1 MATQSHTALEPS
13 TKRISQSLPDLTS
26 SKRPSES
33 ETLTITTQDNIQ
45 LHNMAGREEDTPNS
59 QRDSA
64 QLDADDDS
72 EDHVYDDIIS
82 RETDMAPDLQPAD
95 NQDDKIDMAQKASN
109 ENIQTSTT
117 QRVMYPNVAY
127 NARYESGREDVGDFK
142 KLRTCN
148 GCVLCCF
155 AVILMLVASLAVAG
169 AGMGGY
175 AVYTLHSENTA
186 LKEQLLQLSQMPLTD
201 IQIKGFV
208 ALEVSRQLRNNLKIA
223 NLTAK
228 LDILELQQNTNTN
241 AIEEQKTVL
250 AELEEDSERF
260 QNEIFAELS
269 TELNKSRMQVEQVQ
283 QELNVEVARTS
294 ELSHQLN
301 YTQQLVEE
309 LNSTTHLMIEQLNVT
324 QRDYEQ
330 LKSKVA
336 KESQKLDE
344 AQSVL
349 VNKTNEI
356 QNELTKEFAKVRE
369 SLNTTKKALAADIA
383 DVNSTQEEL
392 SLAIEESFKNLSNG
406 LDALSLQSTLQLRG
420 IHANLSERIALNEAN
435 ISALSEDLSDIETEL
450 TSELL
455 ELSSQ
460 TQNNFT
466 QLRHSLTLA
475 INRTETN
482 IRTDLE
488 AYANATDLKIA
499 TLEQAVAT
507 TNELL
512 QNQTDELRL
521 EFNNELAGTRG
532 ELNRTEEQLSSDI
545 ASVNSTLLEFSL
557 TVQES
562 LNNVSIELDTQTIQ
576 NTRQLRSVYANL
588 SEQIT
593 LNEVHIETLSENQ
606 TNSHRALTTEL
617 HQLSIRTQNNISL
630 LEHSLMVASNTSAY
644 SLNTFRTKVL
654 QERNLTRA
662 SVDALRGNTTDQLAT
677 LSKTIT
683 GVEGSLREKIRENGN
698 EILSLTLEAQQNH
711 THLQTAI
718 SNNHRTMTNRLHTL
732 QETIT
737 REVEQVTNRV
747 GGLDDSLSNTK
758 QDVLRFEENIR
769 EVDGRTRNLESSK
782 NRISTDLQSLH
793 RRVENYHSGVS
804 TTMGSKTLTCLFAMI
819 TMLVICFYN

>member
-1 MATQSHTALEPS
+1 
-13 TKRISQSLPDLTS
+13 
-26 SKRPSES
+26 
-33 ETLTITTQDNIQ
+33 
-45 LHNMAGREEDTPNS
+45 MAGRVEDTPNL

-64 QLDADDDS
+64 QLNTDDDS
-72 EDHVYDDIIS
+72 ENHVYNNIS
-82 RETDMAPDLQPAD
+82 RETNVPPDLQPAD
-95 NQDDKIDMAQKASN
+95 SQDNKIDMAQKASN
-109 ENIQTSTT
+109 ENIQTSAT
-117 QRVMYPNVAY
+117 QRVMYQNAAY
-127 NARYESGREDVGDFK
+127 NARHEY
-142 KLRTCN
+142 N
-148 GCVLCCF
+148 GCMLCCF

-175 AVYTLHSENTA
+175 AVYTLHSENAA

-201 IQIKGFV
+201 DQIKGFV
-208 ALEVSRQLRNNLKIA
+208 ALEVSHQLRNNLKIA

-228 LDILELQQNTNTN
+228 LDILELQQDTN
-241 AIEEQKTVL
+241 AQTIEEQKTVL
-250 AELEEDSERF
+250 AELEEDSERLH
-260 QNEIFAELS
+260 NETRLIFAEFS
-269 TELNKSRMQVEQVQ
+269 NELNKSRVQVEQVQ
-283 QELNVEVARTS
+283 RELNVEVARTS

-301 YTQQLVEE
+301 NTQQLVEE
-309 LNSTTHLMIEQLNVT
+309 LNSTTHLLIEQLNVT

-330 LKSKVA
+330 LKSQVA
-336 KESQKLDE
+336 IESQKLDE
-344 AQSVL
+344 VQSVL
-349 VNKTNEI
+349 VNKTDEI
-356 QNELTKEFAKVRE
+356 QNELTKEFAKIRE
-369 SLNTTKKALAADIA
+369 NLNTTKEALAADIA

-392 SLAIEESFKNLSNG
+392 SLAIQESFKNLSNG
-406 LDALSLQSTLQLRG
+406 LDALSLQSNLQLRG

-455 ELSSQ
+455 ELSLQ

-466 QLRHSLTLA
+466 QLRDSLTLA
-475 INRTETN
+475 INRTEAN
-482 IRTDLE
+482 IRTDFE

-499 TLEQAVAT
+499 TLEQAVT
-507 TNELL
+507 TTYELL
-512 QNQTDELRL
+512 QNQTDELQL
-521 EFNNELAGTRG
+521 EFNNELASTTS

-557 TVQES
+557 TVQKS

-576 NTRQLRSVYANL
+576 NTLQFRSVYANL

-593 LNEVHIETLSENQ
+593 LNEVHIEALSENQ
-606 TNSHRALTTEL
+606 TYSHRNLTTEL
-617 HQLSIRTQNNISL
+617 HQLSIRTQDNISQ
-630 LEHSLMVASNTSAY
+630 LEHSLMVASNTSAH
-644 SLNTFRTKVL
+644 SLNTFRTEVL

-677 LSKTIT
+677 LSKTIA

-698 EILSLTLEAQQNH
+698 EILSLTLETRQNH

-718 SNNHRTMTNRLHTL
+718 SNNNQTVTNRLHTL

-747 GGLDDSLSNTK
+747 GGLEGSLSNTK

-769 EVDGRTRNLESSK
+769 EVEGRTRNLESSK
-782 NRISTDLQSLH
+782 NRISTDLWSL
-793 RRVENYHSGVS
+793 RRRIENYHSGVS

-819 TMLVICFYN
+819 TMLAICFYN